1 MSLRAKLVLTLTLLT
16 AAATITVGALGYVAT
31 SRRLHHEVDRSLD
44 QAAEVV
50 RARPGLG
57 TTNPWRPRRPGPEAD
72 MLPIAALEQ
81 IVVQVIGRDGEVV
94 TASSETEL
102 PVGPTDVAIASGGPG
117 SVQPYRTVT
126 TTEGASYRVLTVP
139 LGPDGAAIQLGRNL
153 DETDRLLDSLRN
165 VVALAVV
172 IVTAVAALVGWIV
185 ARQITRRLVRLTS
198 VAETVADTG
207 RLDIEVPVEGRD
219 ETGRLGT
226 AFDKM
231 LSALSRSRDAQRRLV
246 QDAGHELRTPL
257 TSLRTNVSV
266 LRRHDDLPDETRQQ
280 VLSDLEAE
288 SRQLSTLVNEI
299 VELATD
305 NRKDEPV
312 TTVALGALVE
322 DVAERARRRSSRI
335 IQVEADTSEVQGR
348 RLALERAVTNLLDN
362 AVKFDERGSPVLVT
376 VAGGRVEV
384 CDRGEGIDPGEVE
397 LVFDRFHRSVTARSR
412 PGSGLGLAI
421 VRDIAESHGGT
432 VFAAP
437 RDGGG
442 ACVGFTLPV
451 TGGGGAT
458 ITPGR

>member
-16 AAATITVGALGYVAT
+16 AAATIAVGTLGYVAT

-57 TTNPWRPRRPGPEAD
+57 LAAGMNPGGDNPRRPHRPGTGAD
-72 MLPIAALEQ
+72 VLPIAALEQ
-81 IVVQVIGRDGEVV
+81 IVVQVIARDGQVV

-102 PVGPTDVAIASGGPG
+102 PVDATDLAIASGGGGTAP
-117 SVQPYRTVT
+117 SYRTVAT
-126 TTEGASYRVLTVP
+126 GGSTYRVLTVP

-165 VVALAVV
+165 IVVVAVA
-172 IVTAVAALVGWIV
+172 IVTAVAALVGWFV

-231 LSALSRSRDAQRRLV
+231 LSALSRSREAQQRLV

-280 VLSDLEAE
+280 VLRDLEAE

-299 VELATD
+299 VELAMD
-305 NRKDEPV
+305 NRRDEPV
-312 TTVALGALVE
+312 TTVMLGALVE
-322 DVAERARRRSSRI
+322 DVAERARRRSGRI
-335 IQVEADTSEVQGR
+335 IQVEADASAVRGR
-348 RLALERAVTNLLDN
+348 RLALERAVSNLIDN
-362 AVKFDERGSPVLVT
+362 AIKFDDGGSPVLVT
-376 VAGGRVEV
+376 VTDGRIEV
-384 CDRGEGIDPGEVE
+384 CDRGEGIDVGEAE
-397 LVFDRFHRSVTARSR
+397 LVFDRFHRSVSARDR

-421 VRDIAESHGGT
+421 VRDIAEAHGGT

-442 ACVGFTLPV
+442 ACVGFTLP
-451 TGGGGAT
+451 TT
-458 ITPGR
+458 